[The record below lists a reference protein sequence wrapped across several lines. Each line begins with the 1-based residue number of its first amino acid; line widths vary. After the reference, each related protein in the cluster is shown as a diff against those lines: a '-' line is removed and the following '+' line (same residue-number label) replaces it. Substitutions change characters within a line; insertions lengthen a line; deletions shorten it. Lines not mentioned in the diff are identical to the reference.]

1 MRTKLLVF
9 TVALLIS
16 SPARAGLITFDPFPS
31 IPGDVT
37 VEYFSGGLTGPV
49 GAVAGPNAT
58 ALMPAL
64 SPVPGG
70 GIALLLTPGEFG
82 LLLTFDT
89 LQSSVSAI
97 GGDFG
102 GAPISDNEILHL
114 SLFGDLGNF
123 LASVSVQSP
132 FAEPNLQQVSI
143 TLGSNAIRYGAF
155 TYENDLGARGFYT
168 IDNIAYDASVPEPV
182 SLVLLGT
189 GLLAMA
195 GRTWAR
201 QRNAR

>member
-1 MRTKLLVF
+1 MRTKPLLF
-9 TVALLIS
+9 AIALLIS

-49 GAVAGPNAT
+49 GAVPSPNAT
-58 ALMPAL
+58 ALMPAQ

-102 GAPISDNEILHL
+102 GAPLRDNEILHL
-114 SLFGDLGNF
+114 SLFGELGNF
-123 LASVSVQSP
+123 LGSISVLSP

-143 TLGSNAIRYGAF
+143 NLGSNAIRYGAF
-155 TYENDLGARGFYT
+155 TYQNDQGDRGFYT
-168 IDNIAYDASVPEPV
+168 IDNIAYDASVPEPL
-182 SLVLLGT
+182 SFMLLGT
-189 GLLAMA
+189 GLLAIA
-195 GRTWAR
+195 GRRWAR
-201 QRNAR
+201 QRRAR